1 MASKKPAD
9 VVKDKKC
16 LALEP
21 SSDKNAVSERAN
33 KLFSLTLAELRDASS
48 SRKYAAE
55 ANANRK
61 LLRQALNLVCTIFI
75 TFLTGPETFWGGGSV
90 PMTNGSGSGSCS
102 FRLPPFKSL
111 FLILF
116 EGTCIIRER

>member
-21 SSDKNAVSERAN
+21 SSDKNAVSERAK

-48 SRKYAAE
+48 SKKYAAE

-61 LLRQALNLVCTIFI
+61 LLRQGPCPYAHNISYIF
-75 TFLTGPETFWGGGSV
+75 LS
-90 PMTNGSGSGSCS
+90 
-102 FRLPPFKSL
+102 
-111 FLILF
+111 
-116 EGTCIIRER
+116 